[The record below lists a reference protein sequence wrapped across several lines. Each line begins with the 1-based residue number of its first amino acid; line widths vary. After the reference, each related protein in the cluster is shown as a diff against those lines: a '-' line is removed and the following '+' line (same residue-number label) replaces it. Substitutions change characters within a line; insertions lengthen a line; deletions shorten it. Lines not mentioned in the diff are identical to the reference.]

1 MTEPRVAFAVAAP
14 GLSTLLEAEAR
25 AIGLS
30 VLGADDA
37 GVRFVGDAASVRRA
51 NLHLRTATRVLV
63 RVAAFEA
70 RGFPEL
76 ERRAKQ
82 IGWAG
87 WLPRGTAVRLRVTS
101 KKSKLYHTAAIAERL
116 ELVLAAHGATVHRGV
131 VAADEDDDAAETL
144 DQLLVV
150 RVYRDAVT
158 ISADASGALLHRRG
172 WRLATAKAPM
182 RETLAAALLRASEWP
197 GTVPLV
203 DPMAGSGTIGIEAA
217 TMARGLAP
225 GLDRRFAFE
234 HWPEHDA
241 AAWQRERD
249 AVREAALPRAPAPI
263 VLNDRDA
270 GAVEAIRANAARAG
284 VLDDLDIRCGPA
296 SALAYPATRGW
307 IVSNPPYGKRVT
319 GGADLRDLYASLG
332 RAWARHVPGWH
343 LSLVCE
349 GPTMLRGFGVPLAP
363 RVTTR
368 NGGLAIAFCT
378 GVIPEEF

>member
-1 MTEPRVAFAVAAP
+1 MPEPRVAFAVAAP
-14 GLSTLLEAEAR
+14 GLSPILEAEAK
-25 AIGLS
+25 ALGLS
-30 VLGADDA
+30 ILGADDA

-63 RVAAFEA
+63 RIAAFEA

-76 ERRAKQ
+76 ERRARQ
-82 IGWAG
+82 IAWSP
-87 WLPRGTAVRLRVTS
+87 WLLRGTAVRLRVTS

-116 ELVLAAHGATVHRGV
+116 EHVLAGHGVVVHRGV
-131 VAADEDDDAAETL
+131 VAADEDDDTPDSAE
-144 DQLLVV
+144 QLLVV

-182 RETLAAALLRASEWP
+182 RETLAAALLHASGWP
-197 GTVPLV
+197 GNVPLV
-203 DPMAGSGTIGIEAA
+203 DPLAGSGTIGIEAA
-217 TMARGLAP
+217 TLARGLAP
-225 GLDRRFAFE
+225 GLHRRFAFE
-234 HWPEHDA
+234 QWPEHDA
-241 AAWQRERD
+241 EAWQRERD

-270 GAVEAIRANAARAG
+270 GAIAAIRANAERAG
-284 VLDDLDIRCGPA
+284 VLGDLDIRHGPA
-296 SALAYPATRGW
+296 TAVEYPLARGW

-319 GGADLRDLYASLG
+319 GGADLRDLYGSLG
-332 RAWARHVPGWH
+332 RAWARRAPGWH

-349 GPTMLRGFGVPLAP
+349 GPTMARGFGIPLAP

-368 NGGLAIAFCT
+368 NGGLAIAFCS
-378 GVIPEEF
+378 GVIPEEI